1 MNVHILASNVSSCGQ
16 EHKGERACREDGAGR
31 RFKAQP
37 DEFDY
42 LQVCVIMH
50 RCFSAPCAHEHTHA
64 VTRRTPSMQ
73 KTRHTRLKNKH
84 TCFENLPTQ
93 NLPRVGVCGR
103 CAYVCLD
110 SPGQAPRFRSSP
122 AFVFRVQIVALLSI
136 CLIFNAKDYSS
147 SGLNA

>member
-1 MNVHILASNVSSCGQ
+1 MFSWIKFEAFCESKRELLRMNVHILASNVLGCGQ
-16 EHKGERACREDGAGR
+16 EHKGERACREDGAGWR
-31 RFKAQP
+31 VKTQP

-50 RCFSAPCAHEHTHA
+50 RCFSAPCTHEHTHV

-93 NLPRVGVCGR
+93 NLPRVGVC
-103 CAYVCLD
+103 AYVCLD
-110 SPGQAPRFRSSP
+110 SYEWSTWAGPSLQIQSC
-122 AFVFRVQIVALLSI
+122 FVF
-136 CLIFNAKDYSS
+136 
-147 SGLNA
+147 GG

>member
-1 MNVHILASNVSSCGQ
+1 MNVHILASNVLGCGQ

-31 RFKAQP
+31 RVKAQP

-93 NLPRVGVCGR
+93 NLPRIGVCGR

-110 SPGQAPRFRSSP
+110 SYGAKHLGRPLASDP
-122 AFVFRVQIVALLSI
+122 VLL
-136 CLIFNAKDYSS
+136 LF
-147 SGLNA
+147 SGLRLLHYRPHV